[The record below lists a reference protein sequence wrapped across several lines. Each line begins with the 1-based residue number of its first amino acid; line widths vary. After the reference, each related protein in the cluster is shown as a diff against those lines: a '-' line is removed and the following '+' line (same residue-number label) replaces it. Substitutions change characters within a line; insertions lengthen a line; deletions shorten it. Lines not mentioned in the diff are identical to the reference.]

1 MVDIKLVFMSRL
13 RIVPVFFCC
22 NAHRAFLL
30 LIWLGKKRVRSL
42 SCAGKPDW
50 IVSSLDENSFA
61 RMKYTESG
69 FTAKINLE
77 CFHPTYNPEEV
88 FVDVA
93 DNELQI
99 NARKEDPADP

>member
-1 MVDIKLVFMSRL
+1 MATV
-13 RIVPVFFCC
+13 
-22 NAHRAFLL
+22 
-30 LIWLGKKRVRSL
+30 GKKRVRSL

-50 IVSSLDENSFA
+50 IVSSLHENSFA
-61 RMKYTESG
+61 RMKYTDSGSG

-99 NARKEDPADP
+99 NARKEDPADPYAPTESFIANISFQKMWTLID